1 MCTAEWFCLFCVW
14 FLTKGSNNMDYNA
27 SAAKI
32 IKNVGGKEN
41 ITKLIHCSTR
51 LRFSL
56 VDYDKA
62 NLDALKQVDGVL
74 GAVIASGQCQVIIG
88 NAVVEMFDAI
98 NAQLGSLDGNA
109 AAAVPKQKWYQVF
122 LDFLVGIFQPLVPA
136 IAGAGVLKSLLIL
149 FSSVGWMSVTSPTY
163 QIFSFIGSAPLYFL
177 PLLVAVTTAQKL
189 NVNVLV
195 SLSIVSVL
203 VYPDMVTLLG
213 KGTKLFGVGV
223 TNITY
228 SSQVFPAILA
238 VLLYAVLEK
247 YVTKYC
253 PKPVR
258 IFLVPLICMAIT
270 VPATLLVLG
279 PIGYT
284 IGTVISTVILF
295 LFKHLGWLATGLL
308 AAILPLMVATGMHK
322 AMLPYAVATMTS
334 TGKELLYLPASLAH
348 NISESGV
355 CFGVAVRTKDEKTR
369 ATAISAGISALFGI
383 TEPSLYGLTLQH
395 KRALI
400 PVMISSGITGAI
412 IGMMGIEAFA
422 LVGPGV
428 ASMTMYVDK
437 SNSMNFVYAWIALA
451 IALVLSFVLALIIWK
466 DDVSEETTKDEK
478 DVEVELEAPVNGEV
492 IPLSEVN
499 DSVFSSGV
507 LGEGIAVK
515 PKDGVLFAPAKA
527 EVIMTYETGHAI
539 GLRTENGAE
548 VLIHIGLDT
557 VKLKGKYFDVKI
569 KEGQEVDPGETLIEF
584 DLDKIVE
591 AGFDPT
597 VIMVVTKKAD
607 SGVTEL
613 PALA

>member
-1 MCTAEWFCLFCVW
+1 
-14 FLTKGSNNMDYNA
+14 MDYNA

-74 GAVIASGQCQVIIG
+74 GAVIASGQCQIIIG

-109 AAAVPKQKWYQVF
+109 TAAVPKQKWYQVF

-213 KGTKLFGVGV
+213 KGAKLFGIGV

-412 IGMMGIEAFA
+412 IGMMGIKAFA

-466 DDVSEETTKDEK
+466 DDVSEETAKDEK

-527 EVIMTYETGHAI
+527 EVIMTYETGHAV

-557 VKLKGKYFDVKI
+557 VKLKGKYFDIKI

-607 SGVTEL
+607 SGVTEM

>member
-1 MCTAEWFCLFCVW
+1 
-14 FLTKGSNNMDYNA
+14 MDYNA

-98 NAQLGSLDGNA
+98 NAQLGSLDENA
-109 AAAVPKQKWYQVF
+109 IASAPKQKWYQVF

-149 FSSVGWMSVTSPTY
+149 FSSVGWMSATSPTY

-213 KGTKLFGVGV
+213 KGTKLFGIGV

-238 VLLYAVLEK
+238 ILLYAVLEK

-400 PVMISSGITGAI
+400 PVMVSSGITGAI
-412 IGMMGIEAFA
+412 IGMMGIKAFA

-437 SNSMNFVYAWIALA
+437 SNPMNFMYAWIGLA

-466 DDVSEETTKDEK
+466 DDVPEAATKDETN
-478 DVEVELEAPVNGEV
+478 VEVELEAPVNGKV

-557 VKLKGKYFDVKI
+557 VKLKGKYFEVKV
-569 KEGQEVDPGETLIEF
+569 KEGQQVDPGETLIEF
-584 DLDKIVE
+584 NLDKIVE

-607 SGVTEL
+607 AGATEL
-613 PALA
+613 PTLA

>member
-1 MCTAEWFCLFCVW
+1 
-14 FLTKGSNNMDYNA
+14 MDYNA

-109 AAAVPKQKWYQVF
+109 TATVPKQKWYQVF

-149 FSSVGWMSVTSPTY
+149 FSSVGWMSATSPTY

-213 KGTKLFGVGV
+213 KGAKLFGIGV

-412 IGMMGIEAFA
+412 IGMMGIKAFA

-466 DDVSEETTKDEK
+466 DDVSEETSKDEK

-527 EVIMTYETGHAI
+527 EVIMTYETGHAV

>member
-1 MCTAEWFCLFCVW
+1 
-14 FLTKGSNNMDYNA
+14 MDYNA

-109 AAAVPKQKWYQVF
+109 TAAVPKQKWYQVF

-412 IGMMGIEAFA
+412 IGMMGIKAFA

-466 DDVSEETTKDEK
+466 DDVSEKTAKDEK

-527 EVIMTYETGHAI
+527 EVIMTYETGHAV

-607 SGVTEL
+607 SGVTEM

>member
-1 MCTAEWFCLFCVW
+1 
-14 FLTKGSNNMDYNA
+14 MDYNA

-74 GAVIASGQCQVIIG
+74 GVVIASGQCQVIIG

-466 DDVSEETTKDEK
+466 DDVSEETSKDEK

-515 PKDGVLFAPAKA
+515 PKDGVLFAPSKA

>member
-1 MCTAEWFCLFCVW
+1 
-14 FLTKGSNNMDYNA
+14 MDYNA

-109 AAAVPKQKWYQVF
+109 AAAAPKQKWYQVF
-122 LDFLVGIFQPLVPA
+122 LDFLVGIFQSLVPA

-412 IGMMGIEAFA
+412 IGMMGIKTFA

-466 DDVSEETTKDEK
+466 DDVSEETAKDEK

-507 LGEGIAVK
+507 LGEGISVK

-527 EVIMTYETGHAI
+527 EVIMTYETGLAV

-607 SGVTEL
+607 SGVTEM

>member
-1 MCTAEWFCLFCVW
+1 
-14 FLTKGSNNMDYNA
+14 MDYNA

-74 GAVIASGQCQVIIG
+74 GAEIASGQCQVIIG

-109 AAAVPKQKWYQVF
+109 AAAAPKQKWYQVF

-412 IGMMGIEAFA
+412 IGMMGIKTFA

-466 DDVSEETTKDEK
+466 DDVSEETAKDEK

-507 LGEGIAVK
+507 LGEGISVK

-527 EVIMTYETGHAI
+527 EVIMTYETGHAV

-607 SGVTEL
+607 SGVTEM

>member
-74 GAVIASGQCQVIIG
+74 GVVIASGQCQVIIG

-466 DDVSEETTKDEK
+466 DDVSEETSKDEK
-478 DVEVELEAPVNGEV
+478 NVEVELEAPVNGEV

-515 PKDGVLFAPAKA
+515 PKDGVLFAPSKA